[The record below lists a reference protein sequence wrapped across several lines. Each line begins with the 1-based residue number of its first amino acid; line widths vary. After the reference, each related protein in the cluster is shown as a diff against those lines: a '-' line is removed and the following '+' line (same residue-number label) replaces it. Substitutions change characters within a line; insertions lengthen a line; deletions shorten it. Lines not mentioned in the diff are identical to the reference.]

1 METELK
7 LLIAPAHTQAF
18 IRHPLIKRYAL
29 AAPRIKDQT
38 GTYFDTPDLLL
49 RGNDAGLRV
58 RRTGKEYIQTLKAG
72 GGVSGGLHQRHEW
85 ESLVEGEQ
93 PDLAVLRELVDSDA
107 PWARKVF
114 SRQTAARLTP
124 IFSTRIQR
132 MVWDLKLDD
141 GAEVECVLDRG
152 TVEHGALQTEVCEIE
167 LELKSGEATS
177 LLGFALR
184 LLQDLPLRI
193 GIQSKAQRGYTLFHQ
208 ARQGDAAAS
217 SSATR
222 AQPLE
227 LTRKMPLEQAFL
239 AVIGNCVA
247 QIQANDIADQDS
259 GDIERLHQMRVG
271 LRRLRSAFALFGQVI
286 PLPAALESEFEW
298 IAEAIGTA
306 RDWDVLATETLPLL
320 EMPTAAG
327 VDLDAV
333 RKAALIQAGKEHALA
348 VHAVASPRYTVL
360 VLQFNRWLLQRGWR
374 ENQGLEQHQAD
385 PSALAQPLA
394 RFARQM
400 LQRDQ
405 KRLSKR
411 GAHLEESDRARH
423 RTRIAAKKMRY
434 DVEFF
439 QALYGEKNSR
449 AYLKALARLQDHLG
463 QQNDLVV
470 ADALLQQLQQGQ
482 TRQAPSIAWVRG
494 FLAGQTRDGH
504 AHTRRLW
511 KKWQSQ
517 ELPR

>member
-7 LLIAPAHTQAF
+7 LLIAPAHTKAF

-29 AAPRIKDQT
+29 AAPRTKDQT
-38 GTYFDTPDLLL
+38 GIYFDTPDLLL
-49 RGNDAGLRV
+49 RRSDAGLRV
-58 RRTGKEYIQTLKAG
+58 RRTGKEFIQTLKAG
-72 GGVSGGLHQRHEW
+72 GGVAGGLHQRNEW

-93 PDLAVLRELVDSDA
+93 PDLAVLRELVGSDA

-114 SRQTAARLTP
+114 TKDTAARLTP

-141 GAEVECVLDRG
+141 GAEVECVLDQG
-152 TVEHGALQTEVCEIE
+152 TVEHGGLHSEVCEVE

-177 LLGFALR
+177 LLSFALR

-208 ARQGDAAAS
+208 ARRGDAAPAS
-217 SSATR
+217 SAVH
-222 AQPLE
+222 AQPLR
-227 LTRKMPLEQAFL
+227 LHRKMPLEQAFL
-239 AVIGNCVA
+239 AVVGNCVE

-286 PLPAALESEFEW
+286 TLPAALETEFEW

-306 RDWDVLATETLPLL
+306 RDWDVLASQTLATLAMTP
-320 EMPTAAG
+320 AAG
-327 VDLDAV
+327 IDLDAA
-333 RKAALIQAGKEHALA
+333 RQAALPKAGKEHGLA
-348 VHAVASPRYTVL
+348 VHAVASPRYTAL
-360 VLQFNRWLLQRGWR
+360 ALQLNRWLLQSGWR
-374 ENQGLEQHQAD
+374 EGLDQTGQQA
-385 PSALAQPLA
+385 LTQPLA

-400 LQRDQ
+400 LQRDE

-423 RTRIAAKKMRY
+423 RARIAAKKMRY

-439 QALYGEKNSR
+439 QALYDEKSSR
-449 AYLKALARLQDHLG
+449 AYLKALARLQDQLG
-463 QQNDLVV
+463 LQNDLVV
-470 ADALLQQLQQGQ
+470 ADALLLQLQQD
-482 TRQAPSIAWVRG
+482 QAQQAASIAWVRG
-494 FLAGQTRDGH
+494 FLAGQARDGH
-504 AHTRRLW
+504 ARTRRLW
-511 KKWQSQ
+511 KKWQAQ
-517 ELPR
+517 ALPR